1 MASTLTELVRR
12 LKSPPNS
19 PATAGRLPRLVLM
32 TDERRLPDPS
42 AAIDALPPGAAVI
55 LRHYGAPVP
64 EREAMAHRLAA
75 TCRRRGLRLLVAAD
89 PGLAIRVGA
98 AGVHLPEAMLKSAPQ
113 TWRLWRRRGWMVT
126 AAAHSSGAIR
136 RAAAADVDAV
146 LLSPVFATCSHPDAR
161 VLGPL
166 HFVPLVASSPV
177 PVYAL
182 GGINTLTVRRLAGSG
197 AAGVAGIGG
206 FGKAR

>member
-1 MASTLTELVRR
+1 
-12 LKSPPNS
+12 
-19 PATAGRLPRLVLM
+19 M

-42 AAIDALPPGAAVI
+42 AAIEDLPPGAAVV
-55 LRHYGAPVP
+55 LRHYDAPAS
-64 EREAMAHRLAA
+64 ERQALAHRLAA

-89 PGLAIRVGA
+89 PELAISAGA

-146 LLSPVFATCSHPDAR
+146 LLSPVFATRSHPDAR
-161 VLGPL
+161 ALGSL
-166 HFVPLVASSPV
+166 RFAALTRASPV

-182 GGINTLTVRRLAGSG
+182 GGIDTRTLRRLSGSG